1 MGLMNKIYLINFSLM
16 EKIADK
22 KNGITTEDAT
32 AFITGVE
39 WFFVGLMIEFFLMWA
54 IPYKFNKFI
63 VFGVMTVIWYYTHYM
78 LRKSLRVVIKDRGI
92 RGLYKNLKSK
102 TQKTYLALS
111 IVMFFLIF
119 FIFFAVAV
127 ITIGGYNK
135 NW

>member
-39 WFFVGLMIEFFLMWA
+39 WFFVGLMVEFILMRL
-54 IPYKFNKFI
+54 IPIKFDKFI
-63 VFGVMTVIWYYTHYM
+63 VFGVMAVIWYYTHYM
-78 LRKSLRVVIKDRGI
+78 LRKSLGILIKERGI
-92 RGLYKNLKSK
+92 RALYKKLGSR
-102 TQKTYLALS
+102 TQKIYLALS

-119 FIFFAVAV
+119 FIFFIVGV
-127 ITIGGYNK
+127 LTIYNYDK
-135 NW
+135 TW

>member
-1 MGLMNKIYLINFSLM
+1 MGLIDKIYLVNFSLM

-22 KNGITTEDAT
+22 KNGVTTEDAT

-39 WFFVGLMIEFFLMWA
+39 CFFIGLMIEFFLMWV

-63 VFGVMTVIWYYTHYM
+63 VFGVMAAIWYYTHYM
-78 LRKSLRVVIKDRGI
+78 LKKSLGTIIKDRGI
-92 RGLYKNLKSK
+92 RNQYKNLASK
-102 TQKTYLALS
+102 TQKSYLALS

-127 ITIGGYNK
+127 ITIGGYDK
-135 NW
+135 TW